1 VTRSRMPSFCT
12 PAWACN
18 MTPRITLKGNGSP
31 RALVP
36 SLALL
41 AACLVVVAVVDPQF
55 LTTRAVADF
64 LRSNLPIILI
74 AVGQTII
81 VIGGGIDLSLGAILT
96 LSSVVMVT
104 LLTEATTTSGI
115 FTALFVGVIVG
126 GGAGLLNGIVI
137 TTVRLQPVIATFA
150 MSFIWGGLAL
160 WVFPRPGGQ
169 VPDALMVLVRQ
180 NPLLPFGLWVIGTIC
195 GVWWWASQTRFIR
208 HLLAAGGNQTSA
220 FSSGISIDRVRVL
233 SHGVAGLVTGIG
245 SLFLIADI
253 GTGDPLIGAPLIL
266 PSVVALIIGG
276 TRLSGGRGSV
286 VGTIVGVVVLGLFRQ
301 IVFYLDLPSDW
312 QPFADGVLIICAL
325 AWPGAIALFSP
336 RWRVKT

>member
-1 VTRSRMPSFCT
+1 MAQRAS
-12 PAWACN
+12 
-18 MTPRITLKGNGSP
+18 IKGNSSP
-31 RALVP
+31 RVFIP
-36 SLALL
+36 SIALL
-41 AACLVVVAVVDPQF
+41 TVCLLIVAVVDPEF
-55 LTTRAVADF
+55 LTARAVADF
-64 LRSNLPIILI
+64 LRSNLPIIFI
-74 AVGQTII
+74 AVGQTIV

-104 LLTEATTTSGI
+104 LLTEATTVPGI
-115 FTALFVGVIVG
+115 LCALFVGVIVG

-137 TTVRLQPVIATFA
+137 TAVRLQPVIATFA
-150 MSFIWGGLAL
+150 MSFIWGGIAL

-169 VPDALMVLVRQ
+169 VPDQLMSLVRQ
-180 NPLLPFGLWVIGTIC
+180 NPILPFGLWVIAAIC
-195 GVWWWASQTRFIR
+195 GLWWWASQTRFIR
-208 HLLAAGGNQTSA
+208 HLLAAGGNETSA
-220 FSSGISIDRVRVL
+220 FSSGILIDRVRAL
-233 SHGVAGLVTGIG
+233 SYGVAGLVTGIG

-286 VGTIVGVVVLGLFRQ
+286 VGTIIGVVVLGLFRQ

-325 AWPGAIALFSP
+325 AGPGAIA
-336 RWRVKT
+336 RVQHGWRVKT

>member
-1 VTRSRMPSFCT
+1 MARQASM
-12 PAWACN
+12 
-18 MTPRITLKGNGSP
+18 KDNGPP
-31 RALVP
+31 RAFIP
-36 SLALL
+36 SVALL
-41 AACLVVVAVVDPQF
+41 VACLVIVAVVDPQF
-55 LTTRAVADF
+55 LTARAVADF
-64 LRSNLPIILI
+64 FRSNLPIIFI
-74 AVGQTII
+74 AVGQTIV

-104 LLTEATTTSGI
+104 LLTEATTVSGI
-115 FTALFVGVIVG
+115 LSALFVGVIVG

-137 TTVRLQPVIATFA
+137 ITVRLQPVIATFA
-150 MSFIWGGLAL
+150 MSFIWSGIAL

-169 VPDALMVLVRQ
+169 VPDELMTLVRQ
-180 NPLLPFGLWVIGTIC
+180 NPILPFGLWVIGAIC
-195 GVWWWASQTRFIR
+195 GVWWWASQTRFVR
-208 HLLAAGGNQTSA
+208 HLLAAGGNETSA
-220 FSSGISIDRVRVL
+220 FSSGIPIDRVKVL
-233 SHGVAGLVTGIG
+233 SYGVAGLVTGIG

-253 GTGDPLIGAPLIL
+253 GTGDPLLGAPLIL

-325 AWPGAIALFSP
+325 AGPGAIARIQRS
-336 RWRVKT
+336 WRVKT

>member
-1 VTRSRMPSFCT
+1 MAQRAS
-12 PAWACN
+12 
-18 MTPRITLKGNGSP
+18 IKGNSSP
-31 RALVP
+31 RVFIP
-36 SLALL
+36 SIALL
-41 AACLVVVAVVDPQF
+41 TVCLLIVAVVDPEF
-55 LTTRAVADF
+55 LTARAVADF
-64 LRSNLPIILI
+64 LRSNLPIIFI
-74 AVGQTII
+74 AVGQTIV

-104 LLTEATTTSGI
+104 LLTEATTVPGI
-115 FTALFVGVIVG
+115 VCALFVGVIVG

-137 TTVRLQPVIATFA
+137 TAVRLQPVIATFA
-150 MSFIWGGLAL
+150 MSFIWSGIAL

-169 VPDALMVLVRQ
+169 VPDQLMSLVRQ
-180 NPLLPFGLWVIGTIC
+180 NPILPFGLWVIAAIC
-195 GVWWWASQTRFIR
+195 GLWWWASQTRFIR
-208 HLLAAGGNQTSA
+208 HLLAAGGNETSA
-220 FSSGISIDRVRVL
+220 FSSGIPIDRVRVL
-233 SHGVAGLVTGIG
+233 SYGVAGLATGIG

-312 QPFADGVLIICAL
+312 QAFADGMLIICAL
-325 AWPGAIALFSP
+325 AGPGAIA
-336 RWRVKT
+336 RVQHGWRVKT